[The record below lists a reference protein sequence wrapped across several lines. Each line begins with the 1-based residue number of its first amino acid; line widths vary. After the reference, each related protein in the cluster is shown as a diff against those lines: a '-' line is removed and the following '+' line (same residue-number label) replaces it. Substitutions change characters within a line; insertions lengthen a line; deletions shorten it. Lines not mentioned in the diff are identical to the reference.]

1 MTHPGTILTTHGKDG
16 TDAGP
21 RSLVLALSGQVANHK
36 EHKER
41 KAGSLGK
48 GWSSPARGWVHFPNR
63 LLLFVL
69 SAFSVVELLRSVLSV
84 PSVVRIFKM
93 NPKITLTPR
102 TDSRSRSAA
111 IQRILSPCNSAVAWR
126 LFMV

>member
-63 LLLFVL
+63 LPLFVL
-69 SAFSVVELLRSVLSV
+69 SASSVVELLRLVLSCY
-84 PSVVRIFKM
+84 PWSKS
-93 NPKITLTPR
+93 LG
-102 TDSRSRSAA
+102 
-111 IQRILSPCNSAVAWR
+111 
-126 LFMV
+126 